1 MSFPRPSPRWVTVA
15 CARCEPDNCG
25 IGSCGLE
32 STLVLTVAEK
42 SARRFAKETPL
53 GKTRRARKINRI
65 LAEVYPN
72 AKCELDF
79 ETPFQLLIATVLS
92 AQTTDIRVNAVT
104 PGLFAAFPDAHAL
117 AVANLGEVEELI
129 RSTGFYR
136 AKARNIV
143 KLAND
148 LVDDYDGEAPR
159 TMEELVK
166 LAGVGRKTANVVLG
180 NAFDTPGITVDT
192 HMGRLARR
200 FGWTTE
206 TDPVKAE
213 EDIAALFP
221 TKELTLL
228 SHRVIFHGRR
238 ICHSRRP
245 ACGACP
251 LMALCPSFGIGEL
264 DPAKA
269 EAMLKYEMAP
279 LA

>member
-1 MSFPRPSPRWVTVA
+1 MGR
-15 CARCEPDNCG
+15 
-25 IGSCGLE
+25 
-32 STLVLTVAEK
+32 
-42 SARRFAKETPL
+42 
-53 GKTRRARKINRI
+53 TRRARKINRI
-65 LAEVYPN
+65 LGEVYPN

-79 ETPFQLLIATVLS
+79 QTPFQLLVATVLS

-104 PGLFAAFPDAHAL
+104 PGLFAHFPDAHAL

-129 RSTGFYR
+129 HSTGFYR

-143 KLAND
+143 TLAGD
-148 LVDDYDGEAPR
+148 LVDRFDGDVPES
-159 TMEELVK
+159 MDELVK

-200 FGWTTE
+200 FWWTAE

-213 EDIAALFP
+213 EEIAALFP
-221 TKELTLL
+221 RRDLTIL

-238 ICHSRRP
+238 ICHSRKP

-251 LMALCPSFGIGEL
+251 LAALCPSFGIGEL
-264 DPAKA
+264 DPETARS
-269 EAMLKYEMAP
+269 MFKYEMAP